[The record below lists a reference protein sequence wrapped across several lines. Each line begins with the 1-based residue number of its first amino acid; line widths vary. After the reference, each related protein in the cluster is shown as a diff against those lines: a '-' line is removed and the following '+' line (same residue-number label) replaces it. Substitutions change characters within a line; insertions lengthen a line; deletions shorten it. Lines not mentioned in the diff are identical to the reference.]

1 MAHALRSLITRVSL
15 PTAPA
20 WHGRPAHV
28 PNPRAG
34 RPCHFLIRHG
44 VAFAFAFAL
53 VLGAVARAES
63 AAPEQT
69 VRFTVFS
76 TRPAAG
82 LTYVARS
89 RQAAAPVVLYPTA
102 RSPRY
107 EYRGPMPL
115 RLNDSASKTI
125 VAEATI
131 PPTLTDA
138 LLLLVPIQPAPTTG
152 LRYQTYVLDD
162 SAARQT
168 PGTLA
173 IINFSGLTLTGTLE
187 GKGVTL
193 AAGLNAP
200 QPIGRSAPIT
210 LRTMVKNRSLQAYA
224 GTVELGK
231 NERALL
237 LLLPPFYSGSAE
249 VQSRL
254 LLDAPTAGNRR

>member
-1 MAHALRSLITRVSL
+1 MSRLGVVTALRAVRVFAACSTEGTDGSESRPYLFRPVLI
-15 PTAPA
+15 
-20 WHGRPAHV
+20 
-28 PNPRAG
+28 
-34 RPCHFLIRHG
+34 
-44 VAFAFAFAL
+44 AL
-53 VLGAVARAES
+53 VVFFAPLRADVES
-63 AAPEQT
+63 ATPEQS

-76 TRPAAG
+76 SRPAEG
-82 LTYVARS
+82 LTYVARLA
-89 RQAAAPVVLYPTA
+89 QPAKPVVLYPTA

-115 RLNDSASKTI
+115 RLTDAAAKTV

-131 PPTLTDA
+131 PPSITDA
-138 LLLLVPIQPAPTTG
+138 LLLLVPITPAPATG

-162 SAARQT
+162 SAARQA

-173 IINFSGLTLTGTLE
+173 IINFSGFALTGTLE
-187 GKGVTL
+187 GKAVAL

-237 LLLPPFYSGSAE
+237 LLLPPFYRGSAE

-254 LLDAPTAGNRR
+254 LIDNPGSAARL